1 VETNDVVDLVGGVA
15 AVLTLMGAGAAL
27 AGTRLARR
35 RVRATIMAEGKA
47 SPAPTPEALAPY
59 NRRVGKLEARTR
71 NLAML
76 LSVALG
82 GLGVIGLRR
91 LMESERA
98 GSALVDAPTGRSGQ
112 TGRTPTDAAP
122 YRDPP
127 WAQGTEAGLWQPGSW
142 EGSVLRELPGSQ
154 SLCRQ
159 NCELRL
165 HECLAAAHD
174 GSRCLL
180 FRRVE
185 RFVKATGASNSQAWR
200 PPPPR

>member
-15 AVLTLMGAGAAL
+15 AVLTLVGASAAL
-27 AGTRLARR
+27 AGTRLALR

-76 LSVALG
+76 LSIALG
-82 GLGVIGLRR
+82 GLSVIGLRR
-91 LMESERA
+91 LMESERT
-98 GSALVDAPTGRSGQ
+98 GSAPVDAPAGRSGQ
-112 TGRTPTDAAP
+112 PRMSADAAP

-127 WAQGTEAGLWQPGSW
+127 WAQGTEAGVWQPGSW
-142 EGSVLRELPGSQ
+142 QGSVLRELPGSQ

-185 RFVKATGASNSQAWR
+185 RFVKAKGASNSQAWR
-200 PPPPR
+200 PPRPR